1 MIKKLLL
8 ISILLSAYAYATKLE
23 LSGTVVSDNRKMI
36 TSRYMGFVKNVK
48 VAEGDRVKKGD
59 LLYEIDSKEIDSAKA
74 QVELAIQQALLSLQM
89 YQNQHSNALLNLQR
103 NRRLKEKGI
112 VSKAQFEGIELMEK
126 NLRDM
131 VKVARKQVQ
140 QAKARLQ
147 EVLNQYNYLKVN
159 APNDGVI
166 VQKNINSG
174 EMAMPGMPA
183 MVLTDLSRLRIVTEI
198 SEKNLHFIKLGKK
211 VHVSI
216 PSVQIDNEG
225 EISAI
230 IPSSNP
236 MTHTFKVKISF
247 DKEGKIVYPGLYT
260 KVTFDE

>member
-1 MIKKLLL
+1 MKKLILL
-8 ISILLSAYAYATKLE
+8 LAILSAYAYATKLD

-36 TSRYMGFVKNVK
+36 TSRYMGFVKNVT
-48 VAEGDRVKKGD
+48 VSEGDRVKKGD
-59 LLYEIDSKEIDSAKA
+59 LLYEIDSKEIDSAKS

-103 NRRLKEKGI
+103 NRRLRAKGI
-112 VSKAQFEGIELMEK
+112 ISKAQYEGIELMEK

-147 EVLNQYNYLKVN
+147 EVLNQYNYLKVK

-183 MVLTDLSRLRIVTEI
+183 MVLTDLSRLRIVTEV
-198 SEKNLHFIKLGKK
+198 SEKNLHFIKIGKK
-211 VHVSI
+211 VHVNI
-216 PSVQIDNEG
+216 PSVKIDNDG
-225 EISAI
+225 KISAI

-236 MTHTFKVKISF
+236 MTHTFKVKITF
-247 DKEGKIVYPGLYT
+247 DTEGKIVYPGLYT
-260 KVTFDE
+260 KITFEE

>member
-1 MIKKLLL
+1 MLKKLLFITVVL
-8 ISILLSAYAYATKLE
+8 ASYAWATKLE

-36 TSRYMGFVKNVK
+36 TSRYMGFVKQVK

-74 QVELAIQQALLSLQM
+74 QVELAIQQASLSLQM
-89 YQNQHSNALLNLQR
+89 YLNQHANALLNLQR
-103 NRRLKEKGI
+103 NRRLREKGI
-112 VSKAQFEGIELMEK
+112 VSKAQYEGIQLQEK

-131 VKVARKQVQ
+131 VKIARKQVE
-140 QAKARLQ
+140 QAKSRLK
-147 EVLNQYNYLKVN
+147 EVLNQYNYLKIK

-166 VQKNINSG
+166 VQKNINEG

-183 MVLTDLSRLRIVTEI
+183 MILTDLSRLRIATEI

-216 PSVQIDNEG
+216 PSVHIENEG
-225 EISAI
+225 KISAI

-247 DKEGKIVYPGLYT
+247 DKEGKIVYPGLYS
-260 KVTFDE
+260 KVTFGE

>member
-1 MIKKLLL
+1 MKKIVLLL
-8 ISILLSAYAYATKLE
+8 ALLGIYAYANKLE

-36 TSRYMGFVKNVK
+36 TSRYMGFVKQVK

-59 LLYEIDSKEIDSAKA
+59 LLYEIDSKEIDSAKS
-74 QVELAIQQALLSLQM
+74 QVELAIQQASLSLQM
-89 YQNQHSNALLNLQR
+89 YLNQHANALLNLQR
-103 NRRLKEKGI
+103 NRRLRAKGI
-112 VSKAQFEGIELMEK
+112 VSKAQYEGIQLQER

-131 VKVARKQVQ
+131 VKIARKQVE
-140 QAKARLQ
+140 QAKARLK
-147 EVLNQYNYLKVN
+147 EVLNQYNYLKVK

-166 VQKNINSG
+166 VQKNINEG

-211 VHVSI
+211 VHVQI
-216 PSVQIDNEG
+216 PSVKIDNEG

-247 DKEGKIVYPGLYT
+247 PKEGKIVYPGLYS
-260 KVTFDE
+260 KITFEE

>member
-103 NRRLKEKGI
+103 NRRLKDKGI

-131 VKVARKQVQ
+131 VKVAKKQVQ
-140 QAKARLQ
+140 QARARLQ
-147 EVLNQYNYLKVN
+147 EVLNQYNYLKVK

>member
-1 MIKKLLL
+1 MKKLILL
-8 ISILLSAYAYATKLE
+8 LAILSAYAYATKLD

-36 TSRYMGFVKNVK
+36 TSRYMGFVKNVT
-48 VAEGDRVKKGD
+48 VSEGDRVKKGD
-59 LLYEIDSKEIDSAKA
+59 LLYEIDSKEIDSAKS

-103 NRRLKEKGI
+103 NRRLRTKGI
-112 VSKAQFEGIELMEK
+112 ISKAQYEGIELMEK

-147 EVLNQYNYLKVN
+147 EVLNQYNYLKVK

-183 MVLTDLSRLRIVTEI
+183 MVLTDLSRLRIVTEV
-198 SEKNLHFIKLGKK
+198 SEKNLHFIKIGKK
-211 VHVSI
+211 VHVNI
-216 PSVQIDNEG
+216 PSVKIDNEG
-225 EISAI
+225 KISAI

-236 MTHTFKVKISF
+236 MTHTFKVKITF
-247 DKEGKIVYPGLYT
+247 DTEGKIVYPGLYT
-260 KVTFDE
+260 KITFEE

>member
-1 MIKKLLL
+1 MMKKIVMILALLA
-8 ISILLSAYAYATKLE
+8 AYGYAAKLE

-36 TSRYMGFVKNVK
+36 TSRYMGFVKTVK

-59 LLYEIDSKEIDSAKA
+59 LLYEIDSKEIDSAKQ
-74 QVELAIQQALLSLQM
+74 QVELAIQQATLSLQM
-89 YQNQHSNALLNLQR
+89 YLNQHANALMNLQR
-103 NRRLKEKGI
+103 NRRLREKGI
-112 VSKAQFEGIELMEK
+112 VSKAQYEGIQLQER

-131 VKVARKQVQ
+131 VKIARKQVE
-140 QAKARLQ
+140 QARTRLK
-147 EVLNQYNYLKVN
+147 EVLNQYNYLKIK

-166 VQKNINSG
+166 VQKNINEG

-183 MVLTDLSRLRIVTEI
+183 MVLTDLSRLRVVTEI
-198 SEKNLHFIKLGKK
+198 SEKNLHFIKLGRK
-211 VHVSI
+211 VRVNI
-216 PSVQIDNEG
+216 PSVKIDNVG

-260 KVTFDE
+260 KITFEE

>member
-1 MIKKLLL
+1 MKKL
-8 ISILLSAYAYATKLE
+8 IIILTILSAYAYATKLD

-36 TSRYMGFVKNVK
+36 TSRYMGFVKNVT
-48 VAEGDRVKKGD
+48 VSEGDRVKKGD
-59 LLYEIDSKEIDSAKA
+59 LLYEIDSKEIDSAKS

-103 NRRLKEKGI
+103 NRRLRAKGI
-112 VSKAQFEGIELMEK
+112 ISKAQYEGIELMEK

-147 EVLNQYNYLKVN
+147 EVLNQYNYLKVK

-183 MVLTDLSRLRIVTEI
+183 MVLTDLSRLRIVTEV
-198 SEKNLHFIKLGKK
+198 SEKNLHFIKIGKK
-211 VHVSI
+211 VHVHI
-216 PSVQIDNEG
+216 PSVKIDNEG
-225 EISAI
+225 NISAI

-236 MTHTFKVKISF
+236 MTHTFKVKITF
-247 DKEGKIVYPGLYT
+247 DTEGKIVYPGLYT
-260 KVTFDE
+260 KITFEE

>member
-103 NRRLKEKGI
+103 NRRLKDKGI

-131 VKVARKQVQ
+131 VKVAKKQVQ
-140 QAKARLQ
+140 QARARLQ
-147 EVLNQYNYLKVN
+147 EVLNQYNYLKVK

-216 PSVQIDNEG
+216 PSVKIDNEG